1 MYFKKPS
8 DTNKN
13 QTTLFCFS
21 PPVMIAT
28 VIIESGLALWTL
40 FRYRKETFGKIAIA
54 ILLLL
59 AAFQISEY
67 QVCDN
72 RNAEIWSRF
81 GLVAITLLPVLG
93 LYLIN
98 QITKKKYFLILGSL
112 IAGVFVLYFIFVPK
126 NTVSSIC
133 GGNYVIFTGPS
144 SLYEFFG
151 AYYFGFL
158 VLSIWQAS
166 VAQRET
172 ASKIFK
178 SILRWVVIG
187 YLSFMLPLTIVYA
200 VYAPARIAVAS
211 IMCGFAVIFA
221 FILTFEI
228 VPKFY
233 KYKQLDKT
241 KNFNTSV
248 KLP

>member
-1 MYFKKPS
+1 M
-8 DTNKN
+8 
-13 QTTLFCFS
+13 
-21 PPVMIAT
+21 MAT

-40 FRYRKETFGKIAIA
+40 FRYRKHLFGKIAVI

-67 QVCDN
+67 QVCGN
-72 RNAEIWSRF
+72 HNAETWSKF
-81 GLVAITLLPVLG
+81 GLVAITLLPVFG
-93 LYLIN
+93 LRLISL
-98 QITKKKYFLILGSL
+98 ITKQKYFVVVGSIIAAIL
-112 IAGVFVLYFIFVPK
+112 VLCFIFISK
-126 NTVSSIC
+126 DTVSSFC

-151 AYYFGFL
+151 AYYFVFL
-158 VLSIWQAS
+158 ILSIWEALI
-166 VAQRET
+166 AQRET
-172 ASKIFK
+172 SSKIFK

-187 YLSFMLPLTIVYA
+187 YLSFILPLALVYIF
-200 VYAPARIAVAS
+200 YSPARVAVTS

-233 KYKQLDKT
+233 EYERLNKI
-241 KNFNTSV
+241 N
-248 KLP
+248 KL